1 MNSRNVK
8 AIKVKSSNPDR
19 KDLLYTVE
27 YFLRVNDFRHS
38 EIHHASKNYGD
49 GYIGNKR
56 ERQVLNDHVDEMI
69 ANLER
74 NSIDYTLLFEEDLE
88 KA

>member
-8 AIKVKSSNPDR
+8 GIKVKSSNPDR

-27 YFLRVNDFRHS
+27 YFLRANDFRHS

-49 GYIGNKR
+49 GFVGDKR

-69 ANLER
+69 DNLDR
-74 NSIDYTLLFEEDLE
+74 NGDSYTLLFEEDLQ